1 MSSGE
6 VPYGSASALK
16 CGDICSL
23 YLSKWT
29 FCSIII
35 KFSIKAVGY
44 SGIPYP
50 PTTTVERSDA
60 ALGAA

>member
-6 VPYGSASALK
+6 VPCGSASALK
-16 CGDICSL
+16 CGDICS
-23 YLSKWT
+23 KWT
-29 FCSIII
+29 FYSIVV
-35 KFSIKAVGY
+35 KFSIKAVRY
-44 SGIPYP
+44 SGVPYP